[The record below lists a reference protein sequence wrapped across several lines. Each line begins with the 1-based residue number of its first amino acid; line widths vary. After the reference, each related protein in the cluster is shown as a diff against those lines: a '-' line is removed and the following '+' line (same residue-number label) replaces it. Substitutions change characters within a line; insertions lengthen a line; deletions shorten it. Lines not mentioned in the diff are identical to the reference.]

1 MDYWEYLEELVR
13 NHEIIIERFKGKP
26 HPKYPDFIYPVDYG
40 YLKDTKTVDG
50 GGIDIF
56 VGSKKNKR
64 VEGIICTVDSLKND
78 AEVKIMYECD
88 EEEIKEAL
96 QVLNDKYMRAIYL
109 KRQKQ

>member
-1 MDYWEYLEELVR
+1 MDYWEYLEELVK

-64 VEGIICTVDSLKND
+64 VEGIICTVDLLKND
-78 AEVKIMYECD
+78 TEVKIMYECD

-96 QVLNDKYMRAIYL
+96 RVLNDKYMRAIHL